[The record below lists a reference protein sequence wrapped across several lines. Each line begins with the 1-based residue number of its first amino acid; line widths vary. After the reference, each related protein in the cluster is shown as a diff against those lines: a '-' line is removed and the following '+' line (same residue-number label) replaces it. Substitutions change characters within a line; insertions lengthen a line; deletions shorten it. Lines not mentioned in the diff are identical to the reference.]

1 MRTTTTR
8 LMFLGGACL
17 AAALCGCQS
26 NEKPL
31 HAAREDGIFI
41 PDPNAHQL
49 WTILEAQSI
58 TGAQADA
65 MLYAHHFDGDRLN
78 SLGTQ
83 KLEMMLDGSARP
95 ATVYLDLPHGDAR
108 VAARRASVEQWLRDA
123 GVAADAVAVKDG
135 PNPETA
141 EPASNGMTRMSKTE
155 SPRARNSTS
164 GGSNESSSFQPQ
176 GMSPNGGSSSSY

>member
-1 MRTTTTR
+1 
-8 LMFLGGACL
+8 MFLGGACL

-26 NEKPL
+26 NQKP
-31 HAAREDGIFI
+31 HQDAREDGIFM

-95 ATVYLDLPHGDAR
+95 AACISIWRTVIHASRHAVPASSSGSVTPALPPMRWLSRTAPIRD
-108 VAARRASVEQWLRDA
+108 RRAGGGRFDAYVQDRKSPCPKHDLRRLH
-123 GVAADAVAVKDG
+123 G
-135 PNPETA
+135 
-141 EPASNGMTRMSKTE
+141 
-155 SPRARNSTS
+155 
-164 GGSNESSSFQPQ
+164 SSSFQPQ
-176 GMSPNGGSSSSY
+176 GMSPNGGSGNSY